1 MDISFKRNIGSIDRA
16 VRVILGIILLYIAIF
31 QPLTIS
37 SGWMYAAG
45 IVGIFMM
52 IEGSAGY

>member
-16 VRVILGIILLYIAIF
+16 VRVILGIVLLYIALF
-31 QPLTIS
+31 QPMVIS

-45 IVGIFMM
+45 IVGIFML
-52 IEGSAGY
+52 IEGAAGY